1 MPSKLPFD
9 YTTPTGERFEVRFQ
23 LHPDTVSA
31 MRVGQLL
38 ARLMDTLDHEI
49 GILGDTANGDVLQA
63 ITMALALRAGMIHA
77 NPSVTGQLCDEL
89 LKRAQESL
97 ENAQRSHGLS
107 GRA

>member
-9 YTTPTGERFEVRFQ
+9 YTTPTGERFEVQFL

-31 MRVGQLL
+31 MRVSQLL
-38 ARLMDTLDHEI
+38 GRLVETLDHEI

-63 ITMALALRAGMIHA
+63 MTMALALRAGMIHA
-77 NPSVTGQLCDEL
+77 NPSLTGQLCNDL
-89 LKRAQESL
+89 LGRALESMG
-97 ENAQRSHGLS
+97 NAQRGHDLS